1 MAKSTKHLLIAS
13 TEAYS
18 GKSAT
23 ILGLSHL
30 SLEKEISIGY
40 GHPLATGYGK
50 TERDSTFKTLSDRE
64 KKEVKEVDFL
74 TAIPNVPAERV
85 KTPFLFLN
93 RQTINQRLQGDNIE
107 DYSQALEQYVDC
119 IDADLVLFEGPNNLW
134 EGSVFNLS
142 VPEIAESID
151 ASILLVARYHPL
163 QMVGSLLTA
172 KKFLGDRLLGIV
184 INDVPQTEIDSTA
197 EVVKPYLEEQGI
209 PVLAMIPQDPILN
222 SISVREIATRLNA
235 KVLCCE
241 EHLDWMVESLSIGAM
256 NVNSALGY
264 FRQRDNMAVV
274 TGGDRAE
281 LQMAALETSTHCL
294 ILTGRIPPKDLIIE
308 RAVSLD
314 IPILSVD
321 TDTLTTVE
329 VVDRAFGKVPIRE
342 EIKVRQIQSL
352 MKQHFDIDRLLKH
365 LGLEVAKSV

>member
-1 MAKSTKHLLIAS
+1 MAKSAKHLLVAS

-30 SLEKEISIGY
+30 SLNKDISIGY
-40 GHPLATGYGK
+40 GQPLATG
-50 TERDSTFKTLSDRE
+50 FRE
-64 KKEVKEVDFL
+64 NTSNQKQAGDVDFL
-74 TAIPNVPAERV
+74 ANTLGLSENQVQSPL
-85 KTPFLFLN
+85 LFLD
-93 RQTINQRLQGDNIE
+93 RQTINQRLQGKNKE
-107 DYSQALEQYVDC
+107 DYTQALKDYVNQ
-119 IDADLVLFEGPNNLW
+119 IEGDLVLLEGPNNLW
-134 EGSVFNLS
+134 QGSVFNLS
-142 VPEIAESID
+142 VPEIADSIN

-163 QMVGSLLTA
+163 MMVGSLLTA
-172 KKFLGDRLLGIV
+172 KKFLGDRLLGIL
-184 INDVPQTEIDSTA
+184 INDIPLAELESTA
-197 EVVKPYLEEQGI
+197 ETVKPFLEAEGI
-209 PVLAMIPQDPILN
+209 PVLGMIPKDRILN
-222 SISVREIATRLNA
+222 SVSVKEIATRLDA

-294 ILTGRIPPKDLIIE
+294 ILTGHIPPKDLIIE
-308 RAVSLD
+308 RAESLD

-329 VVDRAFGKVPIRE
+329 TVDNAFGKVPIYE
-342 EIKVRQIQSL
+342 DIKVRQIQSL
-352 MKQHFDIDRLLKH
+352 MKQHFDLDRLLKF
-365 LGLEVAKSV
+365 LDLAIPTSVIN

>member
-1 MAKSTKHLLIAS
+1 VAKSAKHLLIAS

-30 SLEKEISIGY
+30 SLDKHISIGY
-40 GHPLATGYGK
+40 GQPLATDFLENAG
-50 TERDSTFKTLSDRE
+50 EQEQAED
-64 KKEVKEVDFL
+64 VDFL
-74 TAIPNVPAERV
+74 ATALGLSANQV
-85 KTPFLFLN
+85 KSPLLFLN
-93 RQTINQRLQGDNIE
+93 RQTIDGRLQGTNSE
-107 DYSQALEQYVDC
+107 DYSQALKQYVNQFE
-119 IDADLVLFEGPNNLW
+119 ADLVLLEGPNNLW

-163 QMVGSLLTA
+163 MMVGSLLTA
-172 KKFLGDRLLGIV
+172 KKFLGDRLLGIL
-184 INDVPQTEIDSTA
+184 INEIPPA
-197 EVVKPYLEEQGI
+197 ELDTVAETVKPYLEKQGI
-209 PVLAMIPQDPILN
+209 PVLGMIPKDRILN
-222 SISVREIATRLNA
+222 SISVKEIATRLDA

-294 ILTGRIPPKDLIIE
+294 ILTGHIPPKDLIIE
-308 RAVSLD
+308 RAESLD
-314 IPILSVD
+314 IPILSVNV
-321 TDTLTTVE
+321 DTLTTVE
-329 VVDRAFGKVPIRE
+329 IVDNAFGKVPIYE
-342 EIKVRQIQSL
+342 EIKVRQIQNL
-352 MKQHFDIDRLLKH
+352 MEQHFDIDRLLKA
-365 LGLEVAKSV
+365 LDLEVVTSV

>member
-1 MAKSTKHLLIAS
+1 MAKSGKHLLIAS

-40 GHPLATGYGK
+40 GHPLATGFQK
-50 TERDSTFKTLSDRE
+50 NSNDRE
-64 KKEVKEVDFL
+64 KTEDGNFL
-74 TAIPNVPAERV
+74 TTIPRLSTNQV
-85 KTPFLFLN
+85 KTPLLFLN
-93 RQTINQRLQGDNIE
+93 RQTINQRLQGKNIE
-107 DYSQALEQYVDC
+107 DYSQALQQYVNE
-119 IDADLVLFEGPNNLW
+119 IKADLVLLEGPNNLW
-134 EGSVFNLS
+134 EGSIFNLS

-151 ASILLVARYHPL
+151 ASILLVCRYHPL

-172 KKFLGDRLLGIV
+172 KKFLGDRLLGVV
-184 INDVPQTEIDSTA
+184 INDIPEDEVDSMTEVI
-197 EVVKPYLEEQGI
+197 KPYLEEQEI
-209 PVLAMIPQDPILN
+209 PVLGTIPKDRLLN
-222 SISVREIATRLNA
+222 SISVKEIATRLDA
-235 KVLCCE
+235 KVLCCA

-329 VVDRAFGKVPIRE
+329 VIDNAFGKVPIRE
-342 EIKVRQIQSL
+342 EIKIGQIQNL
-352 MKQHFDIDRLLKH
+352 MKQHFDIDRLLKY
-365 LGLEVAKSV
+365 LGLEVARSV

>member
-1 MAKSTKHLLIAS
+1 MAKSAKHLLIAS

-23 ILGLSHL
+23 ILGLSGL
-30 SLEKEISIGY
+30 CLKKEISIGY
-40 GHPLATGYGK
+40 GHPLATG
-50 TERDSTFKTLSDRE
+50 TPENIDNDRQTTNAN
-64 KKEVKEVDFL
+64 FL
-74 TAIPNVPAERV
+74 TAIPDLPSDRV

-93 RQTINQRLQGDNIE
+93 RQTIDRRLQGENIE
-107 DYSQALEQYVDC
+107 DYSNALRQYVGE
-119 IDADLVLFEGPNNLW
+119 IEADLILLEGPNNLW

-151 ASILLVARYHPL
+151 ASILLVTRYHPL

-172 KKFLGDRLLGIV
+172 KKFLGDRLMGIV
-184 INDVPQTEIDSTA
+184 INDIPETELDSITDLI
-197 EVVKPYLEEQGI
+197 KPYLEKQGI
-209 PVLAMIPQDPILN
+209 SVLGMTPTDRILN
-222 SISVREIATRLNA
+222 SVSVREIATRLNA
-235 KVLCCE
+235 KVLCCA

-264 FRQRDNMAVV
+264 FRQRNNMAVV

-294 ILTGRIPPKDLIIE
+294 ILTGRIPPKDLILE
-308 RAVSLD
+308 RAISLD

-329 VVDRAFGKVPIRE
+329 VVDSAFGKVPIRE
-342 EIKVRQIQSL
+342 EIKIKQIQNL
-352 MKQHFDIDRLLKH
+352 MQQHFEIDRLLKY

>member
-1 MAKSTKHLLIAS
+1 MAKSAKHLLIAS

-30 SLEKEISIGY
+30 SLNKHISIGY
-40 GHPLATGYGK
+40 GQPLATGCQ
-50 TERDSTFKTLSDRE
+50 ENVE
-64 KKEVKEVDFL
+64 KKEQTEDVDFIA
-74 TAIPNVPAERV
+74 TALGLSKNQV
-85 KTPFLFLN
+85 KSPLLFLD
-93 RQTINQRLQGDNIE
+93 RQTINQRLQGENRE
-107 DYSQALEQYVDC
+107 DYTQVLKDYVSQIEG
-119 IDADLVLFEGPNNLW
+119 DLVLLEGPNNLW

-142 VPEIAESID
+142 VPEIADSID
-151 ASILLVARYHPL
+151 ASILLVTTYDPL
-163 QMVGSLLTA
+163 AMVGSLLTA
-172 KKFLGDRLLGIV
+172 KKFLGDRLLGIL
-184 INDVPQTEIDSTA
+184 INDIPLDELDATTQT
-197 EVVKPYLEEQGI
+197 VKPYLERQGI
-209 PVLAMIPQDPILN
+209 PVLGMIPKDRILN
-222 SISVREIATRLNA
+222 SVSVKEIATRLDA

-294 ILTGRIPPKDLIIE
+294 ILTGHIPPKDLIIE
-308 RAVSLD
+308 RAESLD
-314 IPILSVD
+314 IPILSVN

-329 VVDRAFGKVPIRE
+329 VVDSAFGKVPIYE
-342 EIKVRQIQSL
+342 DIKVKQIQSL
-352 MKQHFDIDRLLKH
+352 MKQHFDLDRLLDS
-365 LGLEVAKSV
+365 LGLVASTSI